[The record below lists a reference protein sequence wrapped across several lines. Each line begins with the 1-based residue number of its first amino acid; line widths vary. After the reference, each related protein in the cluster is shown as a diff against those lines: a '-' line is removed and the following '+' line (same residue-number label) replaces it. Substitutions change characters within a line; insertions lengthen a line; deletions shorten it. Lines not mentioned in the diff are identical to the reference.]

1 MRIGTMRKL
10 QLSAAAFLFPFL
22 LAQTA
27 RGETSSPVSIVSQI
41 SVPFSTQTQCQFSIA
56 PTKAVIIGGIKVKAL
71 KPLTAKERLQ
81 GQVQEIKSYVEK
93 QGGELV
99 LGEVLRAV
107 AEVRDNPE
115 PYTTAQKFEIFLPLT
130 ADVDSIL
137 EDILKFGMNMF
148 GKNQQLD
155 GSGSSPQVLVFYRIE
170 NLNAAVF
177 DGVRRCAVS
186 ALRSWCESNNKA
198 ADLCGM
204 NERELAPKI
213 GIQYYY
219 LQSENRIYD
228 SNYPQALTFSKD
240 TPYPKNGDLAGST
253 ALEVRGTVTIQ
264 FEQTMAQNPAPA
276 SANPIDR
283 RNRE

>member
-1 MRIGTMRKL
+1 MRIL
-10 QLSAAAFLFPFL
+10 YFLFAALFPAL
-22 LAQTA
+22 LAQPA
-27 RGETSSPVSIVSQI
+27 EGERSAPVSVVSQGT
-41 SVPFSTQTQCQFSIA
+41 VPFSTQTQCQFSIA

-71 KPLTAKERLQ
+71 KPLSAKERLQ
-81 GQVQEIKSYVEK
+81 SQVEQIKSYVGK
-93 QGGELV
+93 QGGELIP
-99 LGEVLRAV
+99 GEVLRAV

-115 PYTTAQKFEIFLPLT
+115 PYTMAQRFEIHLPLT

-155 GSGSSPQVLVFYRIE
+155 GSGSSPQILVFFRIE
-170 NLNAAVF
+170 NLGGAVL

-198 ADLCGM
+198 GDLCGM
-204 NERELAPKI
+204 NERELGPKI

-228 SNYPQALTFSKD
+228 NNYPQALSFSKD
-240 TPYPKNGDLAGST
+240 TPYPKNGDLGGSSP
-253 ALEVRGTVTIQ
+253 LEVRGTVTIQ
-264 FEQTMAQNPAPA
+264 FEQPLVQNSPPGEL
-276 SANPIDR
+276 SGR
-283 RNRE
+283 TGRE